1 LASLRRLRALPWA
14 IALEGAVVAN
24 RHWKQLD
31 EGERSRL
38 TRLISKSRGVPTNLS
53 ERERAE
59 IRKLVGKL
67 DVVGMGRDLL
77 PFTGRPRPRR

>member
-1 LASLRRLRALPWA
+1 
-14 IALEGAVVAN
+14 LEGAVVAN
-24 RHWKQLD
+24 RHWQHLS
-31 EGERSRL
+31 EGERSKL
-38 TRLISKSRGVPTNLS
+38 TRLIRKSKGVPTNLT

-77 PFTGRPRPRR
+77 PFAGRLRSRR